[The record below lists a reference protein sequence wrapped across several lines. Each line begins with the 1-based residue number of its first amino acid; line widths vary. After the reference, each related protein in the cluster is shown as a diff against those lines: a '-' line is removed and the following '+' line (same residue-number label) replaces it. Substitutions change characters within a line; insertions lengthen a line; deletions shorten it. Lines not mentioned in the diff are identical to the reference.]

1 MKKLLKRKK
10 ERETKLGKREE
21 KRREGEKGNRD
32 NEEDKQNKDD
42 QTKEKPRKK
51 KNHTKLVDLKD
62 EDMEGKAGEECMGD
76 ADDDKADSVPD
87 DGISELLNEDEGEE
101 DTQELLK
108 KDDVEIDEDSD
119 DEREVGEGE
128 AGSQCVVPVA
138 P

>member
-1 MKKLLKRKK
+1 MKKTNKTKTTRRKK
-10 ERETKLGKREE
+10 NPE
-21 KRREGEKGNRD
+21 
-32 NEEDKQNKDD
+32 
-42 QTKEKPRKK
+42 KK